1 MKYFISYTI
10 RDKEITKE
18 FLDILSQ
25 KLFFLGSLFID
36 LIDNNSQNKQERV
49 ITELDYC
56 DVLILVESR
65 NVYKS
70 KWVSF
75 ELERAKSRQ
84 IPIKII
90 SPKDIIELSELEIIK
105 KLK

>member
-65 NVYKS
+65 NVYNQNGLVLNLREQKVDRFRL
-70 KWVSF
+70 K
-75 ELERAKSRQ
+75 LY
-84 IPIKII
+84 PLKI
-90 SPKDIIELSELEIIK
+90 L
-105 KLK
+105 